1 MTRKAIVLLAVVAI
15 LVLGIE
21 AALGAQALNAHRRAD
36 ERRRTLDATQDD
48 LGATE
53 TTIAGQHHQLDTT
66 KTAISD
72 HTAAHNK
79 AKADLAE
86 LHKALDKVQK
96 DLAHANVESARKA
109 QQLAALEGCAKATL
123 DATAARNAGD
133 TAAAAATLRNAQG
146 QCDTLRR
153 TDTANPPVFPF
164 DFADPA
170 VLRVD
175 DTYYAYSTNA
185 AIGNMQVITSTDL
198 TDWTIVGDGLPL
210 LPSWAIAGG
219 TWAPSVVRL
228 GQYYVA
234 YYTVREAAT
243 WGQCI
248 SVAISTSASGP
259 FLDPST
265 APIICQRENSGSIDP
280 RVFVDGGGTPW
291 LLWTSGRGVL
301 PGAIWSQQLTP
312 DGLHTTGPANML
324 VHADR
329 DWENGVT
336 EAPAMVETPG
346 GGFALF
352 YSGNLWGSDKY
363 ALGMARCMT
372 PTGPCRKL
380 DAPVF
385 TTRDDIAGPGSADF
399 FTAPTGQLMMI
410 YGAYQQPNVGYPSS
424 RLLHVDRVDLT
435 ADNVAFAPR

>member
-1 MTRKAIVLLAVVAI
+1 M
-15 LVLGIE
+15 
-21 AALGAQALNAHRRAD
+21 LNAHRRAD
-36 ERRRTLDATQDD
+36 ARQRTLDATRDD

-53 TTIAGQHHQLDTT
+53 TTIAGQHQQLTRPEPRSRITPPRTT
-66 KTAISD
+66 RQRPTSPSCTRRSTRSSGIWPAPTS
-72 HTAAHNK
+72 NLRGK
-79 AKADLAE
+79 AE
-86 LHKALDKVQK
+86 
-96 DLAHANVESARKA
+96 
-109 QQLAALEGCAKATL
+109 QLAALEGCAKATL
-123 DATAARNAGD
+123 DATAARNAGN
-133 TAAAAATLRNAQG
+133 TASATAILRNAQG

-153 TDTANPPVFPF
+153 TDTANSPVFPF

-170 VLRVD
+170 VLRVG

-198 TDWTIVGDGLPL
+198 THWTIVGDALPV
-210 LPSWAIAGG
+210 LPPWAITGG
-219 TWAPSVVRL
+219 TWAPSVVHL

-248 SVAISTSASGP
+248 SVAISTSPTGP

-280 RVFVDGGGTPW
+280 RVFVDGSGTPS

-312 DGLHTTGPANML
+312 DGLHTVGPVNML

-329 DWENGVT
+329 
-336 EAPAMVETPG
+336 
-346 GGFALF
+346 
-352 YSGNLWGSDKY
+352 
-363 ALGMARCMT
+363 ALGERRHRGAGDGRDT
-372 PTGPCRKL
+372 RRRLRTLLLGQPLGWRQVRPGDGAVHDAGRPCHKL

-385 TTRDDIAGPGSADF
+385 TTHDDIAGPGSADF
-399 FTAPTGQLMMI
+399 FTTPTGELMMI

-435 ADNVAFAPR
+435 ADSVAFSPR